1 MEKIF
6 IVDDEL
12 NIRKA
17 ISEHILGPLYDCFTA
32 QDGAEALNVFEKK
45 LPDLVMLDIKIPK
58 INGLTVLK
66 KMKEISPETPVIIMT
81 GNASIETAI
90 EAMKNGAYDFLLKP
104 FNIDKLKI
112 TVKNALETC
121 KITRTN
127 RVIQS
132 EIGSVYTFDSII
144 GISLP
149 MKKVFNL
156 ISKATENNVTVLIQG
171 ESGTGKEL
179 VAKEIHYN
187 SDRKNKP
194 FIAVNSTA
202 IPESLLEHEL
212 FGAEKGSFTGA
223 YQQTKGKFE
232 LADGGTIFLDEIGD
246 IDIQMQSKLLRVIQE
261 KEFYRIGGNEP
272 VRVDVRIISAT
283 NKDLKVATD
292 QGKFRNDLYYR
303 LTVFPIMLPSLKE
316 RKEDIE
322 PLTNHFLKIYSQ
334 KIKKK
339 VTGIDSQALHAILN
353 HDWPG
358 NIRELENIIERGI
371 ILTKNELLTLE
382 DVPSE
387 IYKNMA
393 EEVPAPVPT
402 SNTLIIPLVESERII
417 ILNALKCT
425 QGNIRQAAKALG
437 IDRSTLYRKLRET
450 PDFRE

>member
-358 NIRELENIIERGI
+358 KHHRTWNNPHKKRTLNPRGC
-371 ILTKNELLTLE
+371 
-382 DVPSE
+382 S
-387 IYKNMA
+387 
-393 EEVPAPVPT
+393 
-402 SNTLIIPLVESERII
+402 
-417 ILNALKCT
+417 
-425 QGNIRQAAKALG
+425 
-437 IDRSTLYRKLRET
+437 
-450 PDFRE
+450 FRNL